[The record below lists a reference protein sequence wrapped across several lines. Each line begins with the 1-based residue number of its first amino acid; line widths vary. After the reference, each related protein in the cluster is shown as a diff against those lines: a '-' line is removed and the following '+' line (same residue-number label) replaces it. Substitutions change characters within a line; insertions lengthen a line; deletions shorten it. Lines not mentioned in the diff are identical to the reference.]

1 MVDFSEENKN
11 IVEDIRNWVK
21 QNGIDAFDENGNTLL
36 MNAVISK
43 NPKALEEVLLHKPD
57 LNIKSNGKTP
67 LIMAAALDDIAA
79 VGSLLKKGAD
89 PNIKDDDDKMTALM
103 FAAINDNAIMI
114 IELVT
119 SNARLDM
126 KDKDG
131 WFALDWAISGKSQK
145 AVTSIRSFQAGLGRV
160 WKNEGR

>member
-11 IVEDIRNWVK
+11 VAEDIRNWVE

-67 LIMAAALDDIAA
+67 LIMAAVLDDITA

-89 PNIKDDDDKMTALM
+89 PNIQDDDKMTALM

-119 SNARLDM
+119 SKARLDM
-126 KDKDG
+126 KDKNG

-145 AVTSIRSFQAGLGRV
+145 AVTSIRSFQTGLGRV